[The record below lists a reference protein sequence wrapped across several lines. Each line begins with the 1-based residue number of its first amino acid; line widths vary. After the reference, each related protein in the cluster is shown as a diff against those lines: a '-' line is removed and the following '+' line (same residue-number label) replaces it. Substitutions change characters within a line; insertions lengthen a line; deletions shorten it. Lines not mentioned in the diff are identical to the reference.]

1 MVEKT
6 EQVEPGQEPARGTD
20 SEGRWSAPWMQLIAS
35 IVILA
40 GILVFLYPSIASWFA
55 QREQSRAIEIAQS
68 RAESPPFDDP
78 EVVSEELTRARQ
90 YNEQLASGAIYE
102 ANENVATSDI
112 AEDDT
117 QSDDPL
123 AYNNL
128 LNAGDDGFMGRL
140 RYEDLDI
147 DLPIYHGT
155 DDDTLRHG
163 VGHLEGTSLP
173 VGGEGTRSVLTAHR
187 GLPES
192 TLFDELDQAEEG
204 DLITLSV
211 MNEVL
216 AYQVREVRVIEPDQ
230 TEAILP
236 EQNRDLITLVTC
248 TPLGINSHRILV
260 TAERVYPTPVE
271 AEDAARASSNLPHF
285 PWWLVILTVT
295 VAALGWSIWR
305 GGKRPGVTTNDS
317 QIEPVSPA
325 TSRGPE
331 PEECK
336 PHRNKSAIG
345 TNLEIDAQSPAES
358 EQVAEV
364 KDEARNRVRRPG
376 RHAKPP
382 QS

>member
-6 EQVEPGQEPARGTD
+6 ELAELGRETERGTD
-20 SEGRWSAPWMQLIAS
+20 RKRRWSVPWMQLVAS

-40 GILVFLYPSIASWFA
+40 GVLVFLYPSIASWFA

-68 RAESPPFDDP
+68 RAESPPFDNP
-78 EVVSEELTRARQ
+78 EVVSEVLTRAHQ

-112 AEDDT
+112 SENDV

-155 DDDTLRHG
+155 DDETLLHG

-192 TLFDELDQAEEG
+192 TLFNELDKAEEG
-204 DLITLSV
+204 DLITLTV
-211 MNEVL
+211 MNEVF
-216 AYQVREVRVIEPDQ
+216 AYQVTEVRVIEPDQ

-236 EQNRDLITLVTC
+236 EENRDLITLVTC

-260 TAERVYPTPVE
+260 IAERVYPTPTE
-271 AEDAARASSNLPHF
+271 AEDAARAESNLPHF
-285 PWWLVILTVT
+285 PWWIVILTVT

-305 GGKRPGVTTNDS
+305 GG
-317 QIEPVSPA
+317 
-325 TSRGPE
+325 
-331 PEECK
+331 
-336 PHRNKSAIG
+336 
-345 TNLEIDAQSPAES
+345 
-358 EQVAEV
+358 
-364 KDEARNRVRRPG
+364 RRPG
-376 RHAKPP
+376 QTTNNSP
-382 QS
+382 S